1 MKYTSI
7 LTGALGLMALAACTN
22 NDEVK
27 MEQPKVAQTITV
39 TYGKGADT
47 RIEFSAFSEAEGIK
61 GSWEEGTD
69 KIGFIKDGDSA
80 DNMIIF
86 KAIES
91 GPTAKFELE
100 GETGLVN
107 GEKYSVVYPPEFAT
121 NGYDYSSQLGYP
133 DTPRYF
139 GDYDHAAGAVTYNDD
154 EINWGVKLEPIA
166 SFLYIP
172 KGTIFPSLA
181 EALDY
186 LETDVADTKIEVV
199 GCNLIP
205 NNNDYIEID
214 DETKTYGTVSLTVK
228 KELYPNEYI
237 ELLALNGEN
246 VVANKDFFIAIPVL
260 SDPVNDLSLYI
271 RNNETNSTVISYYIL
286 NSEKDVE
293 IPEGGHIYKLT
304 SDNLYANIK

>member
-1 MKYTSI
+1 MKYISI
-7 LTGALGLMALAACTN
+7 LTGALGLMALAACSN

-107 GEKYSVVYPPEFAT
+107 GESYSVVYPPEFAT
-121 NGYDYSSQLGYP
+121 DGYDYSSQLGYP

-139 GDYDHAAGAVTYNDD
+139 WDYAHAAGAVTYNDD
-154 EINWGVKLEPIA
+154 EIEWAVKLEPIA

-172 KGTIFPSLA
+172 KGTIFPELT
-181 EALDY
+181 EALND
-186 LETDVADTKIEVV
+186 LKMDVADTKIEVE
-199 GCNLIP
+199 GSNLIP
-205 NNNDYIEID
+205 NNKEEID
-214 DETKTYGTVSLTVK
+214 DEIIKGTVSVKVK

-237 ELLALNGEN
+237 ELLALKDGN

-293 IPEGGHIYKLT
+293 IPEGGHIYKLIA
-304 SDNLYANIK
+304 DNLKAIHN